1 MAQYKNITP
10 NGVAESRRAPRIE
23 LMERI
28 HGHLTSLD
36 VAVHIT
42 EISLGGL
49 SVVAPLRFPAG
60 AIHEFRLTLGDGSK
74 VMVRG
79 RVAHSTPRIDE
90 TSGAQSFLTGFE
102 FLEEQPQSTGSIEQI
117 VDKVTTLDARQPAPA
132 MIKR

>member
-1 MAQYKNITP
+1 MANYTNLTP

-36 VAVHIT
+36 FKVQVV

-49 SVVAPLRFPAG
+49 SVDAPLRFPAG

-79 RVAHSTPRIDE
+79 RVAHSAPRTDE
-90 TSGAQSFLTGFE
+90 TTGVQSFVTGFE
-102 FLEEQPQSTGSIEQI
+102 FLEEQPQNSASIEDL
-117 VDKVTTLDARQPAPA
+117 VDKVATLDARQPV
-132 MIKR
+132 MVKR

>member
-1 MAQYKNITP
+1 MANYKSISP
-10 NGVAESRRAPRIE
+10 NGVAEGRRAPRLE

-36 VAVHIT
+36 IEVSVR

-49 SVVAPLRFPAG
+49 AVDAPLRFPTG

-79 RVAHSTPRIDE
+79 RVAHCTPRVDE
-90 TSGAQSFLTGFE
+90 TTGEQSFLTGFE
-102 FLEEQPQSTGSIEQI
+102 FLDEQPESAEPIENV
-117 VDKVTTLDARQPAPA
+117 VDKVATLQARQPVRS
-132 MIKR
+132 KR

>member
-1 MAQYKNITP
+1 MADYKNLTP
-10 NGVAESRRAPRIE
+10 NGVSESRRAPRIE
-23 LMERI
+23 LMERV

-36 VAVHIT
+36 FKVQVV

-49 SVVAPLRFPAG
+49 SVDAPLRFPTG

-79 RVAHSTPRIDE
+79 RVAHSAPRTDE
-90 TSGAQSFLTGFE
+90 TTGAQSFVTGFE
-102 FLEEQPQSTGSIEQI
+102 FLEEQPQNSASIEDL
-117 VDKVTTLDARQPAPA
+117 VDKVTTLDARQPV